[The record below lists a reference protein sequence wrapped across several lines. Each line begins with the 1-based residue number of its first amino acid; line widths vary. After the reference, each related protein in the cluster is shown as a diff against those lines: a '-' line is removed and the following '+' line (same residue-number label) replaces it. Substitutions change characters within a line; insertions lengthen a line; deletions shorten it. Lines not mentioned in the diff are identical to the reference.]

1 MRLHFSSTIGIL
13 SVEVHE
19 LDTIQSVKEKIQM
32 IEPTFT
38 VARQQ
43 FSLRNQVLADDKKF
57 AFPVDCDERA
67 KFMVVL
73 RRDL

>member
-19 LDTIQSVKEKIQM
+19 LDTMESVKQKIEM
-32 IEPTFT
+32 IEPSFT

-43 FSLRNQVLADDKKF
+43 FSLRNQVLTDDKKF

-67 KFMVVL
+67 KIMMV

>member
-19 LDTIQSVKEKIQM
+19 LDTMQSVKEKIQM
-32 IEPTFT
+32 IEPPFT

-43 FSLRNQVLADDKKF
+43 FSLRNQVLADDKKC
-57 AFPVDCDERA
+57 ASSAECSQTVGE
-67 KFMVVL
+67 
-73 RRDL
+73 